1 MDSGH
6 SFMTVGRIIVSDE
19 CVAEGAAF
27 LASIE
32 PRFTDVLDRIG
43 PLPLRLRNDG
53 FSALLNAIVGQ
64 QISVAAAR
72 SIWARLEAA
81 DMVNEERIA
90 ASSVDALRGLGLS
103 KPKARYAYE
112 LATSQFDYNAL
123 RHDPNEIVIKKLTSI
138 LGIGRWS
145 ADIYAMFSLGRAD
158 VFATG
163 DLALQEGTRM
173 LFELD
178 SRPTAKELEILVEKY
193 SPWRSVAARLL
204 WAYYAEMK
212 SREGLQ

>member
-1 MDSGH
+1 
-6 SFMTVGRIIVSDE
+6 MTIGRIIVSDE

-27 LASIE
+27 LAVME
-32 PRFTDVLDRIG
+32 PRFADVLDRIG

-53 FSALLNAIVGQ
+53 FNALLNAIVGQ

-72 SIWARLEAA
+72 SIWARLEVA
-81 DMVNEERIA
+81 DMVDEERIA
-90 ASSVDALRGLGLS
+90 ASSVEELRRLGLS

-112 LATSQFDYNAL
+112 LAISQFDYNGL
-123 RHDPNEIVIKKLTSI
+123 RNESNENVIKKLTSI

-163 DLALQEGTRM
+163 DLALQEGARM
-173 LFELD
+173 LFDLD
-178 SRPTAKELEILVEKY
+178 ARPTAKELEVLVAKY

-212 SREGLQ
+212 SREGLL

>member
-1 MDSGH
+1 
-6 SFMTVGRIIVSDE
+6 MTAGRIIVSDE

-27 LASIE
+27 LTATE
-32 PRFTDVLDRIG
+32 PRFAEVLDRIG

-81 DMVNEERIA
+81 DMVDEERIA
-90 ASSVDALRGLGLS
+90 ASSIKELRGFGLS

-112 LATSQFDYNAL
+112 LATSRFNYNAL
-123 RHDPNEIVIKKLTSI
+123 RNEPDEAVIKKLTGI

-145 ADIYAMFSLGRAD
+145 ADIYTMFSLGRAD

-163 DLALQEGTRM
+163 DLALQEGARM

-178 SRPTAKELEILVEKY
+178 SRPTAKELEVLVEKY
-193 SPWRSVAARLL
+193 SPWRSVAARLI

>member
-1 MDSGH
+1 
-6 SFMTVGRIIVSDE
+6 MTVGRIIVSDE

-27 LASIE
+27 LAAKE
-32 PRFTDVLDRIG
+32 PRFADALDRVG
-43 PLPLRLRNDG
+43 QLPLRLRNDG

-81 DMVNEERIA
+81 DMVCEERIA
-90 ASSVDALRGLGLS
+90 ASSIEALRGLGLS

-112 LATSQFDYNAL
+112 LATSQFNYNAL
-123 RHDPNEIVIKKLTSI
+123 RNEPNEEVIKKLMGI

-163 DLALQEGTRM
+163 DLALQEGARM
-173 LFELD
+173 LFELE
-178 SRPTAKELEILVEKY
+178 SRPTAKELESLVEKY

-204 WAYYAEMK
+204 WAYYADMK
-212 SREGLQ
+212 SREGIQ

>member
-1 MDSGH
+1 MDTGH
-6 SFMTVGRIIVSDE
+6 SEMTVGRIIVSDE

-27 LASIE
+27 LAAIE
-32 PRFTDVLDRIG
+32 PRFATVLDQVG
-43 PLPLRLRNDG
+43 PLPLRLRDDG

-72 SIWARLEAA
+72 SIWARLETA
-81 DMVNEERIA
+81 DMVCEERIA
-90 ASSVDALRGLGLS
+90 ASSVEELRGLGLS

-112 LATSQFDYNAL
+112 LAISKFDYSAL
-123 RHDPNEIVIKKLTSI
+123 QVEPNEAVTQKLMGI

-163 DLALQEGTRM
+163 DLALQEGARM

-178 SRPTAKELEILVEKY
+178 SRPTAKELDILVEKY

-212 SREGLQ
+212 SSEGIQ

>member
-1 MDSGH
+1 
-6 SFMTVGRIIVSDE
+6 MTVGRIIVSDE

-27 LASIE
+27 LAAKE
-32 PRFTDVLDRIG
+32 PRFADALDRVG
-43 PLPLRLRNDG
+43 QLPLRLRNDG

-81 DMVNEERIA
+81 DMVCEERIA
-90 ASSVDALRGLGLS
+90 ASSIEALRGLGLS

-112 LATSQFDYNAL
+112 LATSQFNYNAL
-123 RHDPNEIVIKKLTSI
+123 RNEPNEEVIKKLMGI

-163 DLALQEGTRM
+163 DLALQEGARM
-173 LFELD
+173 LFELE
-178 SRPTAKELEILVEKY
+178 SRPTAKELESLVEQY

-204 WAYYAEMK
+204 WAYYADMK
-212 SREGLQ
+212 SREGIQ